1 MVLMAT
7 SGDSASNAPK
17 PFTLKMEFVEWLYA
31 PKSDREHKTMSAW
44 AQAHDVS
51 RQTLWEWKNQDEEV
65 LALIGQ
71 WKRLTEPSW
80 PAMMGTLIDVATDK
94 NHPNVVQA
102 IRTAAELLEKFPEK
116 RVRVDGEI
124 THTVTG
130 LYGAAAK
137 ALEEPIEGEVV
148 EE

>member
-1 MVLMAT
+1 M
-7 SGDSASNAPK
+7 
-17 PFTLKMEFVEWLYA
+17 KMEFVEWLYQ
-31 PKSDREHKTMSAW
+31 PKGEREHKTMSAW
-44 AQAHDVS
+44 ADAHGVC

-80 PAMMGTLIDVATDK
+80 PAVMGTLIDVATDK
-94 NHPNVVQA
+94 DHPAVVQA
-102 IRTAAELLEKFPEK
+102 ARTLGELLEKFPEK
-116 RVRVDGEI
+116 KLRVDGEI

-130 LYGAAAK
+130 LYGAAAA
-137 ALEEPIEGEVV
+137 ALEEPAIEGEVT